1 MMNLFHLLGID
12 ASSNYSEVSKTSVT
26 NYALVLPGMQ
36 FPDIDEYKYVN
47 YIWGGFANDK
57 QYSETSNTSPAKYAL
72 VSSPAPATVTF
83 IPIVMFF

>member
-1 MMNLFHLLGID
+1 MNLFHLLGTD

-36 FPDIDEYKYVN
+36 FPDIDEYKYVHF
-47 YIWGGFANDK
+47 IAGSFATNK
-57 QYSETSNTSPAKYAL
+57 QYSEISNTSPAKYAL
-72 VSSPAPATVTF
+72 VSEFTPPTITF